1 MVENSTARVYVTTKE
16 KEMEKI
22 ERLKRRTVE
31 LSYDASWV
39 ENTTDTPLP
48 DYLERTL
55 MLGPNYNVP
64 NREKFPYIET
74 VAAIDKAIKYKDN
87 VDEIRADVATAMSN
101 FLNYNNQPRHHE
113 HEWIVKD
120 VGRSRKF
127 LKENPSLLVTK
138 SDKGNQ
144 TVILSANEYEEK
156 MEEMLQ
162 DTDTYEKI
170 SFDPTARVSRKI
182 KAILDDWKENRYI
195 DARTHRKLNVSN
207 CNPPRIYG
215 LPKTHKPGRP
225 LRPVVSTV
233 GSATYQIAQYLSSI
247 LGKIV
252 GKTENH
258 VVNSFIF
265 AAEVPGAQISEDEV
279 MFSLDVT
286 SLYTNVPVDYAIECI
301 NRRWNEVAAH
311 TPIDQN
317 SFVAAVK
324 LVLGSTFFVHRGV
337 FYKQNFGVPMGS
349 PLSPVVANLVME
361 RLEQESICKLE
372 EKQTPMKIYR
382 RYVDDCFCV
391 AKRNYIDT
399 IVATFNEFHE
409 KLKFTVENE
418 EDNKL
423 KFLDMTLQRRD
434 GVIVKIWT
442 PKQTNE
448 RYLDYNSES
457 PFQHKRRHQPVS
469 RSHRGHRTK
478 VTPYNQAGDIHPT
491 NHHHT
496 LVIILAWPNNLPLIM
511 SNLVRVSVGRFQS
524 DKTRRSETHHE
535 PGATRRRRR
544 PQFQIR
550 VLQINGRIYSL
561 RPPPQISALS
571 SSVVAVVAVGRDSHF
586 ESIDIHSSST

>member
-1 MVENSTARVYVTTKE
+1 
-16 KEMEKI
+16 
-22 ERLKRRTVE
+22 
-31 LSYDASWV
+31 
-39 ENTTDTPLP
+39 
-48 DYLERTL
+48 
-55 MLGPNYNVP
+55 
-64 NREKFPYIET
+64 
-74 VAAIDKAIKYKDN
+74 
-87 VDEIRADVATAMSN
+87 
-101 FLNYNNQPRHHE
+101 
-113 HEWIVKD
+113 
-120 VGRSRKF
+120 
-127 LKENPSLLVTK
+127 
-138 SDKGNQ
+138 
-144 TVILSANEYEEK
+144 

-170 SFDPTARVSRKI
+170 SFDPTAIVSRKI

-301 NRRWNEVAAH
+301 NRRWNEVEAH

-442 PKQTNE
+442 PKQTNG

-457 PFQHKRRHQPVS
+457 PFQHKRNTAIALIDRAIKLTNASERHKTIMTVKQILVKKTTTQIGS
-469 RSHRGHRTK
+469 L
-478 VTPYNQAGDIHPT
+478 T
-491 NHHHT
+491 NC
-496 LVIILAWPNNLPLIM
+496 
-511 SNLVRVSVGRFQS
+511 
-524 DKTRRSETHHE
+524 
-535 PGATRRRRR
+535 
-544 PQFQIR
+544 
-550 VLQINGRIYSL
+550 
-561 RPPPQISALS
+561 
-571 SSVVAVVAVGRDSHF
+571 
-586 ESIDIHSSST
+586 